1 MVVGIQEL
9 SPVIVSKAGLCQDQ
23 QVATE
28 TAQDKQKGNFHR
40 YYWHA
45 KHMKL
50 AAKLTFLYNLAAG
63 EILWINIIIVWLLAH

>member
-23 QVATE
+23 QAATE

-40 YYWHA
+40 HYWHT

-50 AAKLTFLYNLAAG
+50 AAKTFLYNLAAG